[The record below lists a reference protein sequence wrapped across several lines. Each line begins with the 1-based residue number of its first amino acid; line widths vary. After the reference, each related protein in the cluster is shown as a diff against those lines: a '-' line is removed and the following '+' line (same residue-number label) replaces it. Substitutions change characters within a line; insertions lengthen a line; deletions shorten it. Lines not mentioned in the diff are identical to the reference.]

1 MTSNLWI
8 LEIAKIF
15 AILGIV
21 IWIIKEIGVRLIER
35 KKR

>member
-8 LEIAKIF
+8 LEIAKVL

-21 IWIIKEIGVRLIER
+21 IWIIKEIGVRMLNK

>member
-8 LEIAKIF
+8 LEMAKIL

-21 IWIIKEIGVRLIER
+21 IWIIKEIGVYLLNK

>member
-21 IWIIKEIGVRLIER
+21 IWLIKEIGVYLLN
-35 KKR
+35 KNKR

>member
-1 MTSNLWI
+1 MTSNLLI
-8 LEIAKIF
+8 LEIAKIL

-21 IWIIKEIGVRLIER
+21 IWLIKEIGVYLLSK